1 MMTRILAHQRDL
13 GNGVGLHYSGFR
25 RFSAFPASQ
34 NQLLAPTQP
43 RENRRHHPPIREVGL
58 ARANPSRTAAS
69 KPSDEAAV
77 IFVTL
82 ATAINSSLKIGQP
95 ENFPLPTRRC

>member
-13 GNGVGLHYSGFR
+13 GNGVGPHYSGFR
-25 RFSAFPASQ
+25 RFSAFPASP

-58 ARANPSRTAAS
+58 GYATDSSGRIRAARALTPLHGFPGSARPTVPGGPCFLRNLAAA
-69 KPSDEAAV
+69 P
-77 IFVTL
+77 
-82 ATAINSSLKIGQP
+82 P
-95 ENFPLPTRRC
+95 